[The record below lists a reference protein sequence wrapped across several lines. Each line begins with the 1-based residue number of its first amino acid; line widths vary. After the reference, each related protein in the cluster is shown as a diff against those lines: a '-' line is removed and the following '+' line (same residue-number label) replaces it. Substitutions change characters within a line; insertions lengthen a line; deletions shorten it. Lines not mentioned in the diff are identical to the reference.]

1 MATDFAIY
9 LASASPRRAELLQQ
23 AGVSFERVVADIDET
38 PLDSE
43 SPRDYVER
51 LALAK
56 AVAVQSLIASSGRP
70 MRPVLGSDTCV
81 VIDGQ
86 ILGKPV
92 DQADATAMLTRLS
105 SSQHQVMTSVAV
117 VDHRQ
122 QQALVSITDVTFR
135 AISASE
141 ISAYWHSGEPADK
154 AGSYGIQGKGGLF
167 VEHLS
172 GSYTGVVG
180 LPLAETEFL
189 LQQFGLSCW

>member
-1 MATDFAIY
+1 MNNDFAIY

-23 AGVSFERVVADIDET
+23 AGISFERIIADIDET
-38 PLDSE
+38 PLSGE
-43 SPRDYVER
+43 LPCAYVER

-56 AVAVQSLIASSGRP
+56 ALAVQQMIEAEGRL
-70 MRPVLGSDTCV
+70 MKPVLGSDTCV

-92 DQADATAMLTRLS
+92 DEADATAMLSRLS
-105 SSQHQVMTSVAV
+105 ANQHQVMTSVAV
-117 VDHRQ
+117 VDQ
-122 QQALVSITDVTFR
+122 QQQRSVVSITEVTFR
-135 AISASE
+135 AITAAQIAS
-141 ISAYWHSGEPADK
+141 YWRSGEALDK

-167 VEHLS
+167 VKQLS

-180 LPLAETEFL
+180 LPLAETECL